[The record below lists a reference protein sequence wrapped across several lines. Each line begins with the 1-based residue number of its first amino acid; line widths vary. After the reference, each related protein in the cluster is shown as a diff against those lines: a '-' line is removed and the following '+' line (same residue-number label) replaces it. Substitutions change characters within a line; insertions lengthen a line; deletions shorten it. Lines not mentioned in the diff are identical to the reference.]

1 MPCLACT
8 CNFTL
13 GLVAVTFAMFGLLLE
28 MTKVAK
34 LMGQSNE
41 VRKEHS
47 TSEHMIEGFDA
58 VGIDVFT
65 LVIDDE
71 SFISV
76 FDLVTGEQGADES
89 RNILDL
95 DVADAVEEL
104 HRHSRR
110 TLRAQ
115 REQDRKGR
123 AKTYKK

>member
-76 FDLVTGEQGADES
+76 GTTSKYIGSAHS
-89 RNILDL
+89 
-95 DVADAVEEL
+95 L
-104 HRHSRR
+104 HI
-110 TLRAQ
+110 
-115 REQDRKGR
+115 
-123 AKTYKK
+123 